1 MRIEKMMRT
10 NSLRYVVAALFM
22 VALAVAIS
30 APLVAQAQQPP
41 GQNEFVPVKDL
52 PKQEDLPA
60 APLVMGSYAFVWV
73 VLVVY
78 VWSLS
83 RRLTKVQAE
92 MAELRRRS
100 VTRK

>member
-1 MRIEKMMRT
+1 MMRT
-10 NSLRYVVAALFM
+10 RMIRYVVAALFM
-22 VALAVAIS
+22 VALGTAVC
-30 APLVAQAQQPP
+30 APLLAQAQQAPP

>member
-1 MRIEKMMRT
+1 M
-10 NSLRYVVAALFM
+10 RYVVAF
-22 VALAVAIS
+22 VFTIALAVMVC
-30 APLVAQAQQPP
+30 APLIAQAQQPQAPP

-60 APLVMGSYAFVWV
+60 APLVMGAYAFVWV
-73 VLVVY
+73 VLIVY

-83 RRLTKVQAE
+83 RRLTKVQSE
-92 MAELRRRS
+92 MADLRRRT

>member
-1 MRIEKMMRT
+1 MR
-10 NSLRYVVAALFM
+10 YAVAALLM
-22 VALAVAIS
+22 VALGTALS
-30 APLVAQAQQPP
+30 APIMAQAQQPSQTPP

-60 APLVMGSYAFVWV
+60 APLVMAEYAFVWV

-83 RRLTKVQAE
+83 RRLGKVQAE
-92 MAELRRRS
+92 MDDLRRRS